1 MRLSNC
7 HLLVGRQRADVYVAD
22 FNVVDVDVVVT
33 WPSMCRRSR
42 GEHKKD
48 HKKVSRTTKRC
59 QEPFIAG
66 TTKRCQEPFIAG
78 WGCDLSI
85 VLLWDDPKRSAPGGW
100 IYHVLNRANERLPI
114 FTKDEASLHSR
125 LRLSRRWVAR

>member
-1 MRLSNC
+1 VRLSNC

-48 HKKVSRTTKRC
+48 HKKRGPQKGVRNRLL
-59 QEPFIAG
+59 PR

-125 LRLSRRWVAR
+125 LRLSRRWLAR